1 MTCWGLDEGEGPGQS
16 YCLGGGGFQLFL
28 GLDVEVVTDPKEG
41 SVLGVALLI
50 GRTYLY
56 LEEVLGDAV
65 DLLKAL
71 GVR

>member
-1 MTCWGLDEGEGPGQS
+1 M
-16 YCLGGGGFQLFL
+16 GFILK
-28 GLDVEVVTDPKEG
+28 GKGVSGVV
-41 SVLGVALLI
+41 LLI

>member
-1 MTCWGLDEGEGPGQS
+1 MD
-16 YCLGGGGFQLFL
+16 GGGDWTQRRECV
-28 GLDVEVVTDPKEG
+28 DVVVLRT
-41 SVLGVALLI
+41 